1 MASYAVQD
9 HLEIRFRLINGSDIG
24 PKSFPVT
31 TTVATLKET
40 VLSQWPKGWLQF
52 YRQKIKDLSSS
63 VSFSEIWLAYEK
75 FKLCANFF
83 NY

>member
-40 VLSQWPKGWLQF
+40 VLSQWPKGWL
-52 YRQKIKDLSSS
+52 
-63 VSFSEIWLAYEK
+63 
-75 FKLCANFF
+75 
-83 NY
+83 

>member
-40 VLSQWPKGWLQF
+40 VLSQKGWLQF
-52 YRQKIKDLSSS
+52 YRQKIKDLSPS

-75 FKLCANFF
+75 FKLYANFF